1 MASLLNSG
9 RRAFLYVLLEEST
22 GVLFELRRSA
32 EALLR
37 REGVPLSCLPRVALD
52 RGETN
57 VEQVGSLSFGGPT
70 FESGHYL
77 LAEVFGVGFHPY
89 MFSPES

>member
-1 MASLLNSG
+1 
-9 RRAFLYVLLEEST
+9 
-22 GVLFELRRSA
+22 
-32 EALLR
+32 
-37 REGVPLSCLPRVALD
+37 
-52 RGETN
+52 
-57 VEQVGSLSFGGPT
+57 VGSLSFGGPT